1 MPMVNGKKFAYT
13 PKGMA
18 AAKKAADDYYKD
30 EQGNYLL
37 DEGGNRI
44 KKPMSGS
51 TKAERS
57 RTKLRGAAK
66 DRKIAR
72 QNAIREKLRNPKIP
86 ASPTR

>member
-13 PKGMA
+13 PKGKA
-18 AAKKAADDYYKD
+18 AAKKAADDYYKND
-30 EQGNYLL
+30 DGSYHL

-72 QNAIREKLRNPKIP
+72 QKAIREKLRTPVIP